1 MHTVGRPERYPNT
14 SSPACPLTVE
24 REGEGG
30 GREREAKGERER
42 TKGEREDKGRER
54 GQRERERTKGERE
67 KGGWR
72 EVSGVR
78 SLAHGSYLALLPG
91 SFGPVSVR
99 TVWGRN

>member
-42 TKGEREDKGRER
+42 TKGEREEKGRER
-54 GQRERERTKGERE
+54 GQRERERWLEGSK
-67 KGGWR
+67 
-72 EVSGVR
+72 R
-78 SLAHGSYLALLPG
+78 SAFVGTRQLSSSPPWILRTG
-91 SFGPVSVR
+91 FG
-99 TVWGRN
+99 